1 MSEVYLR
8 IIAGLDFLISRLL
21 IVSKPE
27 VNMEPDKE
35 TLQTVQARLDVL
47 RKGIVS
53 EENSVNYYKTL
64 IEKTPEDSDANI
76 GMRRMYSGLM
86 LEENKHVERFRELI
100 NEWEQRLKEL

>member
-1 MSEVYLR
+1 
-8 IIAGLDFLISRLL
+8 
-21 IVSKPE
+21 
-27 VNMEPDKE
+27 MEPDKE
-35 TLQTVQARLDVL
+35 TLETVQARLDVL

-76 GMRRMYSGLM
+76 GMRRMYSCLM
-86 LEENKHVERFRELI
+86 LEEKKHVERFRVLI

>member
-1 MSEVYLR
+1 MSDEYLR
-8 IIAGLDFLISRLL
+8 IIAGLDFLISCLL

-27 VNMEPDKE
+27 VYMEPDKE
-35 TLQTVQARLDVL
+35 TLETVQARLDVL
-47 RKGIVS
+47 RKGIIS

-86 LEENKHVERFRELI
+86 LEEKKHVERFRELI

>member
-1 MSEVYLR
+1 MIEVYLR
-8 IIAGLDFLISRLL
+8 LMAGLDFLISCLL
-21 IVSKPE
+21 IISNTE
-27 VNMEPDKE
+27 VYMKPDKE
-35 TLQTVQARLDVL
+35 TLETVQARLDVL

-64 IEKTPEDSDANI
+64 IDKTPEDSDANI

-86 LEENKHVERFRELI
+86 LEEKKHVERFRELI